1 MPQVLEVAK
10 RILDKWSRMFC
21 GISTSFYDAGRFGD
35 DDDDGAPQ
43 DQYKSL
49 RKNIERIRQS
59 AQANL
64 DDDEDEE
71 TGRRRKERPQLTAA
85 QKQAQEVQR
94 GVHGIIMPAR
104 NAFDFVE
111 KPQAG
116 EDLDMRARGTGFE
129 VSKGHEKIKKVMNGI
144 KRMSKTSFVNRRM
157 QTVKAD
163 M

>member
-1 MPQVLEVAK
+1 
-10 RILDKWSRMFC
+10 
-21 GISTSFYDAGRFGD
+21 
-35 DDDDGAPQ
+35 
-43 DQYKSL
+43 
-49 RKNIERIRQS
+49 
-59 AQANL
+59 
-64 DDDEDEE
+64 
-71 TGRRRKERPQLTAA
+71 
-85 QKQAQEVQR
+85 
-94 GVHGIIMPAR
+94 MPAR

-116 EDLDMRARGTGFE
+116 EEIDMRARGTGFE